1 MKKGDNTPEMI
12 YSREE
17 VVRLAKA
24 VANLLDSYLSKQARC
39 ATLPCRLYF
48 AGTAGAA
55 WNVIWLVIVPAF
67 RQLVLCHLYSVRQ
80 PAQNGMAGRVM
91 EPPEKYLEHI
101 KNI

>member
-1 MKKGDNTPEMI
+1 MI

-24 VANLLDSYLSKQARC
+24 VANLAGQLSKQARC

-48 AGTAGAA
+48 AGTAGTV

-101 KNI
+101 KNIQMQLN